1 MTLHTYD
8 EKFMVQRAPD
18 SDKVRAL
25 YGRLARVYDLFT
37 DFEPA
42 HHRQA
47 VALAAIQP
55 HETVLEVA
63 CGTGRATAQIAREVG
78 RDGRFYALDL
88 TPAMLQRA
96 TSRLAKDGLLERV
109 DLRQGD
115 AADLPYPDA
124 SVDVIY
130 NGYMFDLIDAD
141 RMPLV
146 LAEFARVLKPGGRVV
161 LVNMSKDK
169 DGQTLYE
176 WLYERGLLGFA
187 SGACRPVQMAPLLEQ
202 AGFKHIERIYR
213 RNRSFFF
220 LNWLTGTEIVV
231 ARKAR

>member
-1 MTLHTYD
+1 MSTHTYD
-8 EKFMVQRAPD
+8 ETFIVQRAPD

-63 CGTGRATAQIAREVG
+63 CGTGRATAQIAREAG

-96 TSRLAKDGLLERV
+96 TRRLAQDGLLERV

-130 NGYMFDLIDAD
+130 NGYMFDLIDGE
-141 RMPLV
+141 RMPLI

-161 LVNMSKDK
+161 LVNMSKNK

-187 SGACRPVQMAPLLEQ
+187 SGACRPVQMAPLLIQ
-202 AGFKHIERIYR
+202 AGFKDIKRFYGH
-213 RNRSFFF
+213 NRSFFF
-220 LNWLTGTEIVV
+220 LNWLTGTEIVL
-231 ARKAR
+231 AHK

>member
-1 MTLHTYD
+1 MSTHTYD
-8 EKFMVQRAPD
+8 ETFIVQRAPD

-63 CGTGRATAQIAREVG
+63 CGTGRATAQIAREAG

-96 TSRLAKDGLLERV
+96 TRRLAQDGLLERV

-130 NGYMFDLIDAD
+130 NGYMFDLIDGE
-141 RMPLV
+141 RMPLI

-161 LVNMSKDK
+161 LVNMSKNK

-187 SGACRPVQMAPLLEQ
+187 SGACRPVQMAPLLKQ
-202 AGFKHIERIYR
+202 AGFKDIKRFYGH
-213 RNRSFFF
+213 NRSFFF
-220 LNWLTGTEIVV
+220 LNWLTGTEIVL
-231 ARKAR
+231 AHK

>member
-1 MTLHTYD
+1 MSTHAYD
-8 EKFMVQRAPD
+8 ETFMIQRAPD
-18 SDKVRAL
+18 SAKVRAL
-25 YGRLARVYDLFT
+25 YGRLAGVYDLFT
-37 DFEPA
+37 DFEAA

-78 RDGRFYALDL
+78 PDGRFYALDL

-96 TSRLAKDGLLERV
+96 TRRLAQDGLLERV
-109 DLRQGD
+109 DLRLGD
-115 AADLPYPDA
+115 AADLPYADA

-130 NGYMFDLIDAD
+130 NGYMFDLIDAG
-141 RMPLV
+141 RMPLI

-161 LVNMSKDK
+161 LVNMSKNK
-169 DGQTLYE
+169 NGQTLYE

-187 SGACRPVQMAPLLEQ
+187 SGACRPVQMAPLLAQ
-202 AGFKHIERIYR
+202 AGFTRIERLYR

-220 LNWLTGTEIVV
+220 VNWLTGTEIVI